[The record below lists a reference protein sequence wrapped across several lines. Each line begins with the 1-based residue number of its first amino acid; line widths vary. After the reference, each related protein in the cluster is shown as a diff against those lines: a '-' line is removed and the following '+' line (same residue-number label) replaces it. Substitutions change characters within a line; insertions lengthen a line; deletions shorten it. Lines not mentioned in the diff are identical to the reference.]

1 MESSKSRIKGEDYMF
16 GLSPLT
22 FFMVFGTPII
32 GIILSLI
39 YGLTFKTDD
48 EEWGVIDNLF
58 KK

>member
-1 MESSKSRIKGEDYMF
+1 MF

-39 YGLTFKTDD
+39 YALTFKTDD